1 MRVGITGREEWG
13 EKVLLLISRKKEL
26 GNILGSVTR
35 VVLRKVCP
43 KDGLDVYSPA
53 LAPEEI
59 WLLEPCYARTM
70 APTTFWGFQCKHILS
85 RRGSLMLL
93 ERALN

>member
-1 MRVGITGREEWG
+1 MGINGREEWWK
-13 EKVLLLISRKKEL
+13 KVLLLISRKKEL

-35 VVLRKVCP
+35 VMLRKVYP
-43 KDGLDVYSPA
+43 KDGLDVYNLA
-53 LAPEEI
+53 LDPKEI
-59 WLLEPCYARTM
+59 WLLEPCYARVM
-70 APTTFWGFQCKHILS
+70 APATFWGFQCKPILS